1 MINRI
6 KRIVNKKGVMK
17 KRQTAKGTI
26 IAGFRAIPITENAGI
41 TPTPTATPVKL
52 IKGILEAKYR
62 KPSNTMATDNNT
74 IIE

>member
-26 IAGFRAIPITENAGI
+26 IAGFRAIPITENA
-41 TPTPTATPVKL
+41 A
-52 IKGILEAKYR
+52 
-62 KPSNTMATDNNT
+62 
-74 IIE
+74 